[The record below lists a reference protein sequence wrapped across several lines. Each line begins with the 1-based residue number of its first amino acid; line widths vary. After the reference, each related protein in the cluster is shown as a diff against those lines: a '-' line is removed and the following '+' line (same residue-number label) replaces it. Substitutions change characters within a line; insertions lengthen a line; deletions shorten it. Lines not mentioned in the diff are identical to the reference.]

1 MQTCLNCQRPVIVEG
16 RYCHHCGARI
26 VQRRITLPSL
36 LAQLSRNIFS
46 IDASIWHTVSQ
57 LFYAPARVCR
67 GYIQG
72 VRKRYLMPVAYLFFV
87 ASLYGLAIVL
97 SKGEVHYFHED
108 FALGFTSASND
119 AGLEEEEIAKRLRP
133 LALTFV
139 LISIPLLALI
149 SRLVYWRAG
158 YNYAEHLVVS
168 AYYMGQLLLF
178 NLGFNLVQLA
188 WQGIKE
194 SEVFNLIFFLIFIG
208 YAWWM
213 HIPTFRL
220 RGVWKLISPLLFV
233 LVMLFVLAL
242 TYGLGAEL
250 LLEVGE

>member
-1 MQTCLNCQRPVIVEG
+1 
-16 RYCHHCGARI
+16 
-26 VQRRITLPSL
+26 
-36 LAQLSRNIFS
+36 
-46 IDASIWHTVSQ
+46 
-57 LFYAPARVCR
+57 
-67 GYIQG
+67 
-72 VRKRYLMPVAYLFFV
+72 
-87 ASLYGLAIVL
+87 
-97 SKGEVHYFHED
+97 
-108 FALGFTSASND
+108 
-119 AGLEEEEIAKRLRP
+119 LEEEEIAKRLRP

-149 SRLVYWRAG
+149 SRLVYRRSG

-188 WQGIKE
+188 WPGSEE
-194 SEVFNLIFFLIFIG
+194 SSVFNLIFFSIFIG

-213 HIPTFRL
+213 HIPTFRP
-220 RGVWKLISPLLFV
+220 RGAWKLISPLLFV

-250 LLEVGE
+250 LLEVSGKE